1 MMEYP
6 EQWTQDLFDE
16 MEIEM
21 KTPHYRRNYKDGH
34 ENATA
39 LDLLN
44 TVIIAGLR
52 MVAEREDFETLGEL
66 FSEMD
71 FLLQANG
78 LSTRHNDETGERE
91 VYMPNGEE

>member
-1 MMEYP
+1 MV
-6 EQWTQDLFDE
+6 QLDLFDE
-16 MEIEM
+16 MEVEIR
-21 KTPHYRRNYKDGH
+21 TPHYRRNYKAGH
-34 ENATA
+34 KNTSA

-66 FSEMD
+66 FREMD

-91 VYMPNGEE
+91 VYMPDGEE

>member
-1 MMEYP
+1 MN
-6 EQWTQDLFDE
+6 
-16 MEIEM
+16 I
-21 KTPHYRRNYKDGH
+21 PHYRRNYKAGH
-34 ENATA
+34 KNTSA

-44 TVIIAGLR
+44 TVIIAGIR

-91 VYMPNGEE
+91 VYMPDGEE

>member
-1 MMEYP
+1 
-6 EQWTQDLFDE
+6 
-16 MEIEM
+16 M
-21 KTPHYRRNYKDGH
+21 KTPRYRRHYKGEH
-34 ENATA
+34 ENATATA

-52 MVAEREDFETLGEL
+52 MVADREDFETLGEL

-91 VYMPNGEE
+91 VYMPDGEE